1 MLSPFISER
10 FWNMKKAIVLFDNDS
25 QFFLAEFDNEKSIVT
40 LMTDLTKKIVEEVIF
55 ILLIPSEP
63 LNQSDF

>member
-10 FWNMKKAIVLFDNDS
+10 FWNMKKAIVLFDNNS
-25 QFFLAEFDNEKSIVT
+25 QFFLSEFDNEKSIVT
-40 LMTDLTKKIVEEVIF
+40 LMTDLTKKIVGGVIF

-63 LNQSDF
+63 VNQSDF

>member
-1 MLSPFISER
+1 
-10 FWNMKKAIVLFDNDS
+10 MKKAIVLFDNDS
-25 QFFLAEFDNEKSIVT
+25 QFFLAEFVNEKFIVT

-63 LNQSDF
+63 VNQSDFSRSVSGKPIF

>member
-1 MLSPFISER
+1 
-10 FWNMKKAIVLFDNDS
+10 MKKAIVLFDNDS

-63 LNQSDF
+63 VNQSDFSRSVSGKPIF